1 MLERINLDTTTTGNL
16 RRYNE
21 LSVAIKQKLTPYLLR
36 GSNNVSAADAY
47 TILFLRPLFI
57 VGSFSGVLWLNNYL
71 VGDSERSSVYEST
84 FQALEKGATFE
95 EVCTMLKQDRY
106 GDALPKDLYGDAL
119 FKDLY
124 GDALPIINLPNYII
138 LATISST
145 SLMYRELRL
154 TITAMQLRGF
164 LNSLDT
170 HIVQNNENKAE
181 QVVKE
186 IKNLVVNSRK
196 NKLFIHLLSFVLPAA
211 SIIASIIYAKS
222 NGKEGMVGEICE
234 CNNENISELLNCV
247 GPVTEEGYTWVIIM
261 SSLFVSLSAAV
272 GVIHDNTEN
281 LISNVKEVLEPQER
295 SSIGPVANII

>member
-1 MLERINLDTTTTGNL
+1 MLERIDLDTTGTGNL

-21 LSVAIKQKLTPYLLR
+21 LSVAIKQKLTPYLLG

-106 GDALPKDLYGDAL
+106 GDALP
-119 FKDLY
+119 KDLY

>member
-1 MLERINLDTTTTGNL
+1 MLERIDLDTTGTGNL

-21 LSVAIKQKLTPYLLR
+21 LSVAIKQKLTPYLLG

-106 GDALPKDLYGDAL
+106 GDALP
-119 FKDLY
+119 KDLY

-222 NGKEGMVGEICE
+222 NGKEGGSV
-234 CNNENISELLNCV
+234 
-247 GPVTEEGYTWVIIM
+247 
-261 SSLFVSLSAAV
+261 
-272 GVIHDNTEN
+272 
-281 LISNVKEVLEPQER
+281 R
-295 SSIGPVANII
+295 